1 RLGFN
6 TQLVVAVM
14 LVLPALAALPAVR
27 LKLTALAERPTVSDS
42 GKVAVSAIG
51 SALELSCAEA
61 TDDEPTSA
69 RTSRATRVIN
79 LVAGF
84 MKFSF
89 FFLNFPEKH
98 RRQGGGW
105 FSSNPCRHHL
115 DFIVQAPNYGVAWAW
130 MFSVPV

>member
-1 RLGFN
+1 
-6 TQLVVAVM
+6 M

-61 TDDEPTSA
+61 TDDTPTSA
-69 RTSRATRVIN
+69 RTSKATRVRN

-84 MKFSF
+84 IEVSFYSFSI
-89 FFLNFPEKH
+89 FLRNIDDKVEAGSPPILAVTISTSLFRPQTTEWP
-98 RRQGGGW
+98 GPG
-105 FSSNPCRHHL
+105 C
-115 DFIVQAPNYGVAWAW
+115 
-130 MFSVPV
+130 